1 MNLKRI
7 IIAITVVLIGT
18 GNINAQDMKT
28 EVPKISD
35 FPVGEENTGYAQYF
49 TGKSWLAPLTTSKE
63 LNVPMSNVTFEPGCR
78 NNWHSHT
85 GGQLLIAVGGVG
97 YYQERGKAARRLLPG
112 DVVEIAPNVEHWH
125 GAAPDSWFSH
135 LAIACNPQTNQ
146 NTWLEVVNDE
156 EYAEAVKDRN
166 SKNGKDENRIELCK
180 ENYTQLFGGEA
191 LTGGGT
197 DPEMMDILQKYIF
210 GEVFRTGDLDMKTR
224 EMITCV
230 SLAAMQQLP
239 QLKSHAGAAL
249 NVGVTPIELREA
261 IYQCA
266 PIIGFPKVL
275 NALGAINSTFTERGI
290 KLPLEKQET
299 VTEENRLEKGLAIQK
314 PLYGEAMKELP
325 KDVPGGMGADVARF
339 LTEVHFG
346 DFQTRSGLNIQTR
359 ELLTFCVLTVIGA
372 EPQLQSH
379 LQANL
384 KVGNSKETLTAAVI
398 QCMPYIGFPAAI
410 KVLDIIKEA

>member
-85 GGQLLIAVGGVG
+85 GGQLLIAVGGIG

-112 DVVEIAPNVEHWH
+112 DVVEIASNVEHWH

-156 EYAEAVKDRN
+156 EYAKAVKDRS
-166 SKNGKDENRIELCK
+166 SKNEKDENRIELCK

-191 LTGGGT
+191 LTGEGT

-230 SLAAMQQLP
+230 SLAATAKESCRSCTKRRGNSYRTARGYLSMR
-239 QLKSHAGAAL
+239 SHY
-249 NVGVTPIELREA
+249 R
-261 IYQCA
+261 
-266 PIIGFPKVL
+266 FPKSIECIKCNKLHIYGKRHQVTFGKTGDCDGKKSFGKRPCYSKATL
-275 NALGAINSTFTERGI
+275 RRVHEGISKRCSGRHGSRRST
-290 KLPLEKQET
+290 LP
-299 VTEENRLEKGLAIQK
+299 
-314 PLYGEAMKELP
+314 
-325 KDVPGGMGADVARF
+325 D
-339 LTEVHFG
+339 
-346 DFQTRSGLNIQTR
+346 
-359 ELLTFCVLTVIGA
+359 
-372 EPQLQSH
+372 
-379 LQANL
+379 
-384 KVGNSKETLTAAVI
+384 
-398 QCMPYIGFPAAI
+398 
-410 KVLDIIKEA
+410 